1 VEPVWLGLVVWYAW
15 RRVRKSSMGDIA
27 ATAKVRADMPAIS
40 GARVGDTAEERLFRR
55 VSYPTK

>member
-1 VEPVWLGLVVWYAW
+1 
-15 RRVRKSSMGDIA
+15 MGDIA

-40 GARVGDTAEERLFRR
+40 GARVGDTVEERLFRR